1 MLSKRNLSLLL
12 LPFAGV
18 PLFQW
23 ARSMPQA
30 DLHDNSPHAPDAA
43 TLALIAARTRATNA
57 AAGRADVAKV
67 KAGGVSG
74 GASSSSGGSS
84 GGGSSGRNISGVAVQ
99 GCPASR
105 KPFHVVLT
113 ATADNY
119 QSWQCRIM
127 YHHWQRVRDSDP
139 AGRCTE
145 LTGFTRLVASPGHR
159 LAGLEGGGD
168 GAFPSLAWSPS

>member
-1 MLSKRNLSLLL
+1 
-12 LPFAGV
+12 
-18 PLFQW
+18 
-23 ARSMPQA
+23 
-30 DLHDNSPHAPDAA
+30 
-43 TLALIAARTRATNA
+43 
-57 AAGRADVAKV
+57 VAKV

-145 LTGFTRLVASPGHR
+145 LTGFTRLVASPGGR
-159 LAGLEGGGD
+159 PDGLE
-168 GAFPSLAWSPS
+168 AEIPSHFTPEYEPADISRFHGYRVINRPRSVTYFLKSARYAALQEEYLLVAETDHVLLQPLPNLDTS